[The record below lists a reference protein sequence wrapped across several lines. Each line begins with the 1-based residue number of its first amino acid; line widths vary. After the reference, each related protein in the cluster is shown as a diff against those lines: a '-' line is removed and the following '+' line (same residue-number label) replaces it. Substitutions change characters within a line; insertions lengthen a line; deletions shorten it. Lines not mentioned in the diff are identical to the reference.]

1 MDFRAKKRSLQRTM
15 SDVIEAKIEPVG
27 VVDCENVDKAVME
40 SQFKDETSQERRSHR
55 HLYVKKNL

>member
-1 MDFRAKKRSLQRTM
+1 M